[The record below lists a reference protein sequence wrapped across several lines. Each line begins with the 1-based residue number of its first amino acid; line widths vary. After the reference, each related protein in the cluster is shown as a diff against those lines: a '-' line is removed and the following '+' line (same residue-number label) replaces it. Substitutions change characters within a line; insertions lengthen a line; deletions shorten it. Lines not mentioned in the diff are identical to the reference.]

1 MVKLRRLNFL
11 ESWAISD
18 SLTILGRGTKK
29 MGMFET
35 GRSVRPKA
43 RAMRET
49 ESRRPG
55 RIASAL
61 ETVAEL
67 WDRIRK
73 ALFGP
78 IEYKHRG
85 DITLKEN
92 GERDLEA
99 DVGVAILRI
108 ASEQSSNI
116 ASYPLLRTA
125 VPAFVEWDHEMMS
138 SRTPPPDEFWEN
150 LITSITTNRRAEGNI
165 LWNGYATHNP
175 NSGFRITWK
184 GVEFLKKKGY
194 RAIY

>member
-1 MVKLRRLNFL
+1 MGRLNFL

-18 SLTILGRGTKK
+18 SLTILGRGMMK

-35 GRSVRPKA
+35 GRSARPNA

-49 ESRRPG
+49 ECRRPG

-85 DITLKEN
+85 EITLKEN

-108 ASEQSSNI
+108 ASEQSNNI
-116 ASYPLLRTA
+116 ASYPLLRQA
-125 VPAFVEWDHEMMS
+125 VPAFVEWDQEMMK

-150 LITSITTNRRAEGNI
+150 LVSRISQNHMADGNI
-165 LWNGYATHNP
+165 LRNGYATHHP
-175 NSGFRITWK
+175 QSGFRITWK
-184 GVEFLKKKGY
+184 GCEFLKKKGY